1 VPAGAVIAAGSISVA
16 AGASN
21 LSNAVNDA
29 FGNSQMASVN
39 SAAEGGGLTA
49 AQQLAVN
56 RAAGAAFEQSV
67 GASLEGGGL
76 TIGQQISVQTESG
89 ITTRLDFLTLDPETG
104 EIGCIECKA
113 SQTAPLTPNQTLG
126 FPEIEQSG
134 GTILGAGK
142 PGFPGGMQIPPTAV
156 QIIRGP

>member
-1 VPAGAVIAAGSISVA
+1 MDGVVAGGVDMLSEGVGAV
-16 AGASN
+16 
-21 LSNAVNDA
+21 
-29 FGNSQMASVN
+29 
-39 SAAEGGGLTA
+39 AAEGGLTA

-67 GASLEGGGL
+67 GAGLEGSGL
-76 TIGQQISVQTESG
+76 TVGQQISIQTESG
-89 ITTRLDFLTLDPETG
+89 ITTRLDFLTQDPLTG

-113 SQTAPLTPNQTLG
+113 SPTAPLTPNQTLG

-142 PGFPGGMQIPPTAV
+142 PGFPGAREFLPLLYK
-156 QIIRGP
+156 